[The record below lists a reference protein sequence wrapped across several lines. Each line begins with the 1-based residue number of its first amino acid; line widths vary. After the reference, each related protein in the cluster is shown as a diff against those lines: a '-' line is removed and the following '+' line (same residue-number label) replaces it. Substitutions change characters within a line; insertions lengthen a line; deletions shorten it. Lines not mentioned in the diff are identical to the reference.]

1 MDETDPGS
9 AGVPESGSFTRRS
22 VTVEGAGA
30 GQGYAS
36 VSLTIPNDPALAG
49 KTLFGRWFVSDAG
62 AANGVAVSA
71 AFRMTVFGTAAPT
84 AVVLSSVSAA
94 SLAVGSVAPESIVS
108 AFGENLAVA
117 EEAAVTL
124 PLPTTLAGVSV
135 LVRDSAGSERLA
147 PVFYASPRQI
157 NYQIPPGTA
166 AGEAAVEVLR
176 GGVAAARGTA
186 QVLAVTPALFT
197 ANADGRGT
205 AAALA
210 VRNKPDGSQTYQA
223 TARFDQAQNR
233 FISEAIDLG
242 PEGDQL
248 VLVLFGTGIR
258 FRDTNAPVTATVGGE
273 PADVLYGGAQP
284 EFIGVDQV
292 NLLLPRKLAGR
303 GEVDVLVVV
312 DGLACNTVRVHIQ

>member
-1 MDETDPGS
+1 
-9 AGVPESGSFTRRS
+9 
-22 VTVEGAGA
+22 
-30 GQGYAS
+30 
-36 VSLTIPNDPALAG
+36 
-49 KTLFGRWFVSDAG
+49 
-62 AANGVAVSA
+62 
-71 AFRMTVFGTAAPT
+71 
-84 AVVLSSVSAA
+84 
-94 SLAVGSVAPESIVS
+94 
-108 AFGENLAVA
+108 VA

-124 PLPTTLAGVSV
+124 PLPTILAGVSV

-147 PVFYASPRQI
+147 PLFYASPRQI

-223 TARFDQAQNR
+223 TARFDQALNR
-233 FISEAIDLG
+233 FVSEAIDLG

-258 FRDTNAPVTATVGGE
+258 LRETDASVTATVGGE
-273 PADVLYGGAQP
+273 PAHVLYAGAQP